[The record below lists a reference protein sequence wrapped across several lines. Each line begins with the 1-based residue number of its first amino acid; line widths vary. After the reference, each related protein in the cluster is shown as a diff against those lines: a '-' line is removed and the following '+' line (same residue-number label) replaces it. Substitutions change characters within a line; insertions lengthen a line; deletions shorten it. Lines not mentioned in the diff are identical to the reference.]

1 MKPGLFRTGRGIVA
15 AALGVLLGGCVVIQD
30 ILVQATSGVRD
41 DAPTANGGDDG
52 SNGEP
57 VGGDPDEGV
66 SDEAVPV
73 VSLSVSNPTP
83 QVNEDVI
90 LTCTADGGNNGL
102 TFDFQPAI
110 GRLFVNDRTG
120 VATFTVDESDV
131 GQTFSFT
138 CTGTN
143 DQGTSE
149 PSNEQMILAT
159 PL

>member
-1 MKPGLFRTGRGIVA
+1 MKPEMFRTGRSVLA
-15 AALGVLLGGCVVIQD
+15 AALGVFLGGCVAIQD
-30 ILVQATSGVRD
+30 LLVQATEGVRD
-41 DAPTANGGDDG
+41 DVPTTNGNGEDGGNGG
-52 SNGEP
+52 NGEP
-57 VGGDPDEGV
+57 ADG
-66 SDEAVPV
+66 VPV

-90 LTCTADGGNNGL
+90 LICIADGGNTGL

-120 VATFTVDESDV
+120 VATLTVTESDV

-149 PSNEQMILAT
+149 PSNVQLIQASAL
-159 PL
+159 

>member
-1 MKPGLFRTGRGIVA
+1 MKPALFRTGRRVIA
-15 AALGVLLGGCVVIQD
+15 AALGVFLGGCVAIQD
-30 ILVQATSGVRD
+30 FLVQATAGARD
-41 DAPTANGGDDG
+41 DVPTMNGGDDG
-52 SNGEP
+52 GNDEP
-57 VGGDPDEGV
+57 GDGVPEEG
-66 SDEAVPV
+66 VPV
-73 VSLSVSNPTP
+73 VSLSASNPTP

-90 LTCTADGGNNGL
+90 LTCTADGGNSGL
-102 TFDFQPAI
+102 TFDFQPTI

-131 GQTFSFT
+131 GQAFSFT

>member
-15 AALGVLLGGCVVIQD
+15 AALGVFLGGCVAIQD
-30 ILVQATSGVRD
+30 ILVQATSGGRD
-41 DAPTANGGDDG
+41 DVPTTNGGDDG

-57 VGGDPDEGV
+57 VGGVPDEG
-66 SDEAVPV
+66 VPV

-120 VATFTVDESDV
+120 IATFTVEESDV
-131 GQTFSFT
+131 GQAFSFT